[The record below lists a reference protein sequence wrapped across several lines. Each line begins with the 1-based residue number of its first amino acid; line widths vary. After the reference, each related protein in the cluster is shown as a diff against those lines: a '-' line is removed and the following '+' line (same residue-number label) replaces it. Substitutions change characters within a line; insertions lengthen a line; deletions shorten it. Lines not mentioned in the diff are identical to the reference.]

1 MEQGSERS
9 SKIQPEPES
18 NDRMQPE
25 PEDNDRRPALFN
37 NFNFFKRKS
46 ENSVSRVPAA
56 KEVETKSNSFWVP
69 PPNKNLKS
77 ITSEELKNDD
87 NILAVLSSLSCAC
100 ALAGNEQTFL
110 KYSEEESYVLYFRC
124 ALLII
129 SIASVI
135 WVVRRYQMLLVHQ
148 VLIYTV
154 GVKDTLWTS
163 GLWKTMTIEILIHS
177 FFSPPGIDYRFTV
190 NTLGYEIEYSLD
202 DILTIL
208 ALFRLYTLLRL
219 FGHHSIYTQKT
230 AETVC
235 ERNGESADSIFAL
248 KSFIQDSPFLGIGIV
263 FISLS
268 LFSAVVMRIFE
279 RPEIVSDG
287 KPIPSNLSELSDN
300 LWVIF
305 FTTTTVGY
313 GNIYPITHMGRLTCI
328 LACIFGNMYLGM
340 LVVAINQKMDHSDS
354 ENLSYAW
361 IYRHYVKN
369 NTKKHALKSIRLAAT
384 LYLLSKRWKCN
395 CISPIKPNPP
405 VNIGECFISFDRRF
419 LNEKQFIKKCQIYRD
434 MKGHLMKMKDIIDDA
449 RNIGRKEI
457 ENIKLIE
464 DTVRVDTSI
473 IFNKIQKMIT
483 RDTLLIN
490 SQTSHSQTNIEK
502 KLVEVKEMA
511 NKMRKTMRTVLR
523 RQNSQDDSP
532 LLRRVSLANSFM
544 LS

>member
-1 MEQGSERS
+1 MDNS
-9 SKIQPEPES
+9 SDKSSRI
-18 NDRMQPE
+18 QPE
-25 PEDNDRRPALFN
+25 PEDNDRRSAVFDN
-37 NFNFFKRKS
+37 INFLAHKKRAVRRLPVGKT
-46 ENSVSRVPAA
+46 E
-56 KEVETKSNSFWVP
+56 ETQSNSFCVP
-69 PPNKNLKS
+69 PTNKNLKS
-77 ITSEELKNDD
+77 IAIEELKNDD
-87 NILAVLSSLSCAC
+87 NIIAVLSSISCAC

-110 KYSEEESYVLYFRC
+110 RYSDEDSYVLYFRC

-135 WVVRRYQMLLVHQ
+135 WIVRRYQMLLIQQ
-148 VLIYTV
+148 VLTYTV

-163 GLWKTMTIEILIHS
+163 GLWKTMIIEITIHAI
-177 FFSPPGIDYRFTV
+177 FSPPGIDYFFTV

-202 DILTIL
+202 DIFTIF
-208 ALFRLYTLLRL
+208 AMFRLYTLLRL

-248 KSFIQDSPFLGIGIV
+248 KSFIQDSPFMGIGIV

-279 RPEIVSDG
+279 RPSRLEDNERISSG
-287 KPIPSNLSELSDN
+287 LSELSDN

-313 GNIYPITHMGRLTCI
+313 GNIFPITHMGRLTCI

-354 ENLSYAW
+354 ENLAYSW
-361 IYRHYVKN
+361 IYRHYIKSS
-369 NTKKHALKSIRLAAT
+369 TRRHALKSIRLAAT
-384 LYLLSKRWKCN
+384 LYLLSKRWKCR
-395 CISPIKPNPP
+395 CLSKIKPNAS
-405 VNIGECFISFDRRF
+405 VSLGEAVLLFDQRF
-419 LNEKQFIKKCQIYRD
+419 LNNEQFVKKCQIYRSL
-434 MKGHLMKMKDIIDDA
+434 KSHLNKMSDILDDA

-473 IFNKIQKMIT
+473 IFNKIQKMVT
-483 RDTLLIN
+483 RETLLIN
-490 SQTSHSQTNIEK
+490 SQTSGSQHKIEK
-502 KLVEVKEMA
+502 KLTEVKEAA
-511 NKMRKTMRTVLR
+511 NKMRKMLRASLR
-523 RQNSQDDSP
+523 RQNTQDDSP
-532 LLRRVSLANSFM
+532 LTRKTSILNRFL